1 MREDQVKEYYR
12 NYNAFNNDH
21 MTEEQWKTFCTDFLY
36 DLMEQNK
43 DILERLKNR

>member
-12 NYNAFNNDH
+12 CYNSFLSGH
-21 MTEEQWKTFCTDFLY
+21 MTEEQWKTYCTDFLY

-43 DILERLKNR
+43 DVLERLKDR